1 MPTTPRSETAVPSSS
16 PRPPAATP
24 RSLDAARYRVLERR
38 DVRTAVAF
46 ELAFIPPFLIAE
58 LALLGWTSAAF
69 AAFTVG
75 ALVAFAAL
83 GVGWR
88 LRFRRR
94 PHPTAF
100 AVGVV
105 VYAMGVSAASTTPA
119 IASMMNGMFAVVVI
133 GCAVW
138 MPWSP
143 RWHAAFLVMSA
154 VALAVG
160 LAIAPIS
167 EVEVT
172 SGYIVG
178 GCAIVT
184 SAVGVWL
191 VRRRHLR
198 MWGQTI
204 ELRRRQAAL
213 SRSLRD
219 LESAQHRV
227 RRLEGILPI
236 CASCKRIRDGGAWQS
251 VERYVAARSDAEF
264 SHGICPD
271 CAERLYPEESL
282 ATG

>member
-1 MPTTPRSETAVPSSS
+1 VPSSS
-16 PRPPAATP
+16 PRPPAAAT

-46 ELAFIPPFLIAE
+46 ELAFIPLIVVAE
-58 LALLGWTSAAF
+58 LVLLGWTSAVF
-69 AAFTVG
+69 AALTVG
-75 ALVAFAAL
+75 ALAAFAAL
-83 GVGWR
+83 VVGWR
-88 LRFRRR
+88 LGLWRR
-94 PHPTAF
+94 PHPTGF

-105 VYAMGVSAASTTPA
+105 VYAMGVSAASTTPT

-160 LAIAPIS
+160 LAVAPIS

-178 GCAIVT
+178 GCAILT
-184 SAVGVWL
+184 SAVGMWL

-204 ELRRRQAAL
+204 ELRRQKAAL
-213 SRSLRD
+213 SRSLRE
-219 LESAQHRV
+219 LETAQHRV

-236 CASCKRIRDGGAWQS
+236 CASCKRIRDGDAWQS

-264 SHGICPD
+264 SHGICPE
-271 CAERLYPEESL
+271 CAARLYPEEAS
-282 ATG
+282 AAP